1 MSSNFPSYKTISTDD
16 LIPYA
21 RNSRTHSEAQ
31 VAKIAA
37 SIREFGFLNPI
48 ITDGANGIVAGHGR
62 VLAAQKLGLES
73 LPCIEAGHLTDAQ
86 RRAYVIADNRLAL
99 DAGWDSELLRVEL
112 QDLDGQGFDLSL
124 TGFELDELGAFL
136 NEPETTE
143 GLTDEDAVPEAPEQ
157 PVTVEGDVWLL
168 GRHRLMCGDSTSVD
182 AVERLMDRVK
192 PNLMVTDPPYGVNYD
207 PQVGAKRSGI
217 KSGVTGK
224 VLNDD
229 NADWSD
235 AWALFQGSVA
245 YVWHAG
251 TKSHIVADSLISN
264 GFEIKGQII
273 WAKTG
278 HILSR
283 THYNWMHEPCW
294 YVVRGDACW
303 QGARDQ
309 DSVWRIGKDR
319 KGEDRQTNHGTQK
332 PVEVMLR
339 PILNNSSAGQ
349 AVYEPFCGSGTTL
362 IACEKSGR
370 CCLAMEL
377 DPKYC
382 DVIIK
387 RWQDFTGK
395 AAIHEASGKTYQ
407 ELSNATQSA

>member
-1 MSSNFPSYKTISTDD
+1 MTQPTDKPKIQFVKTSD

-21 RNSRTHSEAQ
+21 KNTRTHSPEQ
-31 VAKIAA
+31 VSQIAG
-37 SIREFGFLNPI
+37 SIREFGFTNPVLV
-48 ITDGANGIVAGHGR
+48 DAENGIIAGHGR
-62 VLAAQKLGLES
+62 VMAAGKLGIEEV
-73 LPCIEAGHLTDAQ
+73 PCLRITHLSELQ
-86 RRAYVIADNRLAL
+86 KRAYIIADNRLAL
-99 DAGWDSELLRVEL
+99 DAGWDAEMLKLELS
-112 QDLDGQGFDLSL
+112 DLKEEDFNIDLIGFTD
-124 TGFELDELGAFL
+124 DELAELFAD
-136 NEPETTE
+136 EPTA
-143 GLTDEDAVPEAPEQ
+143 GQTDEDEVPEVPET
-157 PVTVEGDVWLL
+157 PISVPGDVWVM
-168 GRHRLMCGDSTSVD
+168 GKHRVMCGDSTSSD
-182 AVERLMDRVK
+182 AVEKLMDGVK
-192 PNLMVTDPPYGVNYD
+192 AYLMVTDPPYGVNYD
-207 PQVGAKRSGI
+207 PQIGAKRAGI

-245 YVWHAG
+245 YVWHSG
-251 TKSHIVADSLISN
+251 TKSHIVAESLIAK

-283 THYNWMHEPCW
+283 THYHIMHEPCF
-294 YVVRGDACW
+294 YAVRGDACW

-319 KGEDRQTNHGTQK
+319 KGDDKQTNHGTQK

-382 DVIIK
+382 DVIVN

-395 AAIHEASGKTYQ
+395 KATHETTGEHFGAAVK
-407 ELSNATQSA
+407 